1 MWITVAIKYRNE
13 IAIGLIVL
21 VILAAAAYI
30 NYALKD
36 REQLKLDIAA
46 LQAELVRIEKQ
57 QTLNEDIVNAIRKI
71 KVQSTNYVTV
81 IEGEKPLPPGSVFT
95 VIPSGLFLPSVRE
108 ANAVGDAT
116 SGNAGA
122 VNSTP

>member
-1 MWITVAIKYRNE
+1 MWMTVAWKYRNE

-46 LQAELVRIEKQ
+46 LQAEMVRIEKQ
-57 QTLNEDIVNAIRKI
+57 QTLNEDIINAIRKL
-71 KVQSTNYVTV
+71 KVENTNYVTV
-81 IEGEKPLPPGSVFT
+81 IEGGTPPPPGSSFT
-95 VIPSGLFLPSVRE
+95 VIPSGLFLPPVYTPNTFRNIS
-108 ANAVGDAT
+108 
-116 SGNAGA
+116 SSNAG
-122 VNSTP
+122 VTNSTP